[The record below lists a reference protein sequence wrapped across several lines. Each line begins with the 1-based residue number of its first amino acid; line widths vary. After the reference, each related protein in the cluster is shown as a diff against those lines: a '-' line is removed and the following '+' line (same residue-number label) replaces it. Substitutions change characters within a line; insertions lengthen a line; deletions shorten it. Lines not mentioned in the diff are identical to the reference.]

1 MSHRN
6 LHRSARTAVEV
17 RTVQEQA
24 ALSRLQ
30 SQQKTVATLASAHDA
45 ALGIETEIHE
55 AWHRYMQGPK
65 LDPVL
70 MVAWHHR
77 TQDAADATAALASEL
92 ETELAAQAACSKRW
106 RHQLCLTQASATVL
120 KKADRKAQRL
130 SEDKQ
135 LAEAEDI
142 RSAMWGRR

>member
-1 MSHRN
+1 MSHRS

-30 SQQKTVATLASAHDA
+30 SQQKTVATAAAAHGA
-45 ALGIETEIHE
+45 ALGIETDIHE
-55 AWHRYMQGPK
+55 AWHRHMQGPR
-65 LDPVL
+65 LDPDL

-77 TQDAADATAALASEL
+77 TQEAASETATAAARL
-92 ETELAAQAACSKRW
+92 ETERVAADVCSERW

-120 KKADRKAQRL
+120 KKADRKAHRL
-130 SEDKQ
+130 SEDKR

-142 RSAMWGRR
+142 RGAIWGRR